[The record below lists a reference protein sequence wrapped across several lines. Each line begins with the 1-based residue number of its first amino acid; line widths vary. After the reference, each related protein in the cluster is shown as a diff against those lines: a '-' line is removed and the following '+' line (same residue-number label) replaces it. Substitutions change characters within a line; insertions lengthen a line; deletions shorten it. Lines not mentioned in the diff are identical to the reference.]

1 MIPTPESRAR
11 KIAQLTEENE
21 QIAEEAHSLQE
32 KVAELNAQILE
43 LKQDSE
49 ANDFLIAELK
59 LEGDR

>member
-1 MIPTPESRAR
+1 MIPTPEARSR

-21 QIAEEAHSLQE
+21 QIAEEALSLQE
-32 KVAELNAQILE
+32 QVMSINAKILE
-43 LKQDSE
+43 LKEESE